1 MEKAQQPTCPSNGE
15 AAPSLSEGAITL
27 VEAPL
32 EAAPSDPGSRVF
44 VVQRDE
50 NAPPPTL
57 QDIERAY
64 VTWMLRITRGNRTA
78 ASRMLGISYPTI
90 MKKIIDYHIDYRS
103 LGTRGAK
110 R

>member
-1 MEKAQQPTCPSNGE
+1 MEKEQQRTSPPNVETGPSPSEE
-15 AAPSLSEGAITL
+15 AATL
-27 VEAPL
+27 VETPA

-44 VVQRDE
+44 AVQRDE
-50 NAPPPTL
+50 NAPPATL

-103 LGTRGAK
+103 LVARRAK

>member
-1 MEKAQQPTCPSNGE
+1 MEKEQQPTSPSNVE
-15 AAPSLSEGAITL
+15 AAPSSPEKDI
-27 VEAPL
+27 PL
-32 EAAPSDPGSRVF
+32 EETSPEAEPSDLSSRVF

-50 NAPPPTL
+50 NAPPATL

-64 VTWMLRITRGNRTA
+64 VTWMLRVTHGNRTA

-103 LGTRGAK
+103 LGTRRAK

>member
-1 MEKAQQPTCPSNGE
+1 MEKEQQPTSPSNVE
-15 AAPSLSEGAITL
+15 AAPSLPEES
-27 VEAPL
+27 VPL
-32 EAAPSDPGSRVF
+32 GETPPEAAPSDPSSRIF

-50 NAPPPTL
+50 NAPPATL

-90 MKKIIDYHIDYRS
+90 MKKIIDYHIDYRA
-103 LGTRGAK
+103 LGARRAK

>member
-1 MEKAQQPTCPSNGE
+1 MEKEQQPTSPPDLETGRSPAEE
-15 AAPSLSEGAITL
+15 AVPI
-27 VEAPL
+27 VETPL
-32 EAAPSDPGSRVF
+32 EAVPSDPGSRIF
-44 VVQRDE
+44 AVQRDE
-50 NAPPPTL
+50 NAPPATL

-103 LGTRGAK
+103 LGARRAK